1 MELTCRTEESGG
13 SAAVQRQ
20 GLAYSE
26 CLLGAADVSA
36 RASCSVLE
44 SIVFHEHG
52 GHFGVVKGVQH
63 QIQVEFSRWSLS

>member
-1 MELTCRTEESGG
+1 MELTCRKSGG

-20 GLAYSE
+20 GLAHSE
-26 CLLGAADVSA
+26 CLLSADVSA

-52 GHFGVVKGVQH
+52 GNVGVGKGVQH